1 MILYR
6 YIIKEYIFPFFAS
19 LSVIVFY
26 FIMQQAALLLN
37 KIVSKG
43 LDPRVVLEI
52 FLIQLGWIIAL
63 AIPMAILTASLWV
76 FGRMSGDNEITSIK
90 ASGQSLFPLLLPVF
104 AAAAVFT
111 VFMVFF
117 NDLILPDANHRTA
130 NLLSDISRKRPAAFI
145 EPRVLISDF
154 TGYSIYADD
163 VNARTGGMKG
173 IRIFCDLPG
182 QDPSTTVAS
191 RGTIKMT
198 PDQQFLELTLYD
210 GETHSLSR
218 KNGTDYF
225 LGRFGRQVVF
235 IRNIDT
241 KLERTKSSY
250 RSDREMSSQAMLD
263 EVKRLEAGSSG
274 SLAEYRGRID
284 SLCRAV
290 KRLDSGEASVKAE
303 AASAGTADGRQR
315 AVPADFAQWAERI
328 SAAAPSALAR
338 ARETQETADRVS
350 RYVRSNE
357 MTISQYLVE
366 VHKKYSIP
374 VACLIFVLIGA
385 PLGIMARRGGLLV
398 GGLTSIFFFIAYWAF
413 LIGGE
418 ALGDKTTVPPAV
430 AMWSGNFVI
439 GLCGVVLMLLMLRET
454 TLRFDWLI
462 ALWKKNA
469 AAAGRMAKNPVFRL
483 AALCVRLPKWLLKRT
498 VGTLPMYLISIF
510 SAWTVGI
517 SFALIAIFVVID
529 YVSNIRQ
536 FEQATSMEIVLYY
549 LYSMPWVALTFFP
562 LVLLLASMA
571 AIGILAKHSELIA
584 MKSAGISIRQLTVP
598 LLLLGILL
606 SIGTF
611 YAGEKVIPAG
621 NIRKKE
627 LVDSFKEP
635 PGSPLRRHGAAKDKS
650 GLREFRRN
658 FFYFGDRNTMYVF
671 REFGTRPQMARGIW
685 RETFDTSR
693 ITERI
698 QAENMVYDSTGWRF
712 VRGTIRTF
720 GPEGA
725 VPAPFDTLRDSL
737 LRAEPIDMVARI
749 KSPEEMSYWELQGY
763 IDAARRRG
771 EDVRKFLGELEFK
784 IALPFM
790 NFIVIL
796 LGVAITARAGRK
808 GVAMLVGLGLG
819 LAFAFYLI
827 SRFAIVFAQNGH
839 LPVLVGA
846 WIGNAVFLALGVILY
861 RRASR

>member
-6 YIIKEYIFPFFAS
+6 YIIKEHLFPFFAS

-26 FIMQQAALLLN
+26 FTMQQTALLLN

-43 LDPRVVLEI
+43 LDPGVVLEI

-145 EPRVLISDF
+145 EPKVLISDF
-154 TGYSIYADD
+154 AGYSLYADD
-163 VNARTGGMKG
+163 VNARTGDMKG

-182 QDPSTTVAS
+182 QDPSTTVA
-191 RGTIKMT
+191 GHGAIKMT
-198 PDQQFLELTLYD
+198 PDQQYLELTLYD

-218 KNGTDYF
+218 RNGTDYF
-225 LGRFGRQVVF
+225 LGRFGKQVVF
-235 IRNIDT
+235 IKNIDT
-241 KLERTKSSY
+241 KLERTNSSY

-263 EVKRLEAGSSG
+263 NVKRLKSG
-274 SLAEYRGRID
+274 NAVSLAEHRRYLD
-284 SLCRAV
+284 SLGREIR
-290 KRLDSGEASVKAE
+290 RLDSCAAVHKAE
-303 AASAGTADGRQR
+303 RH
-315 AVPADFAQWAERI
+315 AVPANFKQWSEGL
-328 SAAAPSALAR
+328 SEAAPAALAMAR
-338 ARETQETADRVS
+338 ASQETADRIA
-350 RYVRSNE
+350 RYVRSNR
-357 MTISQYLVE
+357 MTISQYMVE

-385 PLGIMARRGGLLV
+385 PLGIMARRGGLMV
-398 GGLTSIFFFIAYWAF
+398 GGSYSILFFIAYWAF

-418 ALGDKTTVPPAV
+418 ALGDKMKIPPVV
-430 AMWSGNFVI
+430 AMWSGNIII
-439 GLCGVVLMLLMLRET
+439 GLCGVFLMLLMLRET
-454 TLRFDWLI
+454 TIRFDWLV

-469 AAAGRMAKNPVFRL
+469 AAAGRIAANPVFRF
-483 AALCVRLPKWLLKRT
+483 AALCIKLPQWLLKRT
-498 VGTLPMYLISIF
+498 TGTLPMYLITMF
-510 SAWTVGI
+510 SGWTIGL
-517 SFALIAIFVVID
+517 SGALMAVFLVID
-529 YVSNIRQ
+529 YVSNLRV
-536 FEQATSMEIVLYY
+536 FEQAAPFEIVLYY
-549 LYSMPWVALTFFP
+549 LYYLPWIILTFFP

-571 AIGILAKHSELIA
+571 SLGKLAKHSELIA

-598 LLLLGILL
+598 LLMLGILL

-611 YAGEKVIPAG
+611 FAGEKLIPLG
-621 NIRKKE
+621 NLKRKE

-635 PGSPLRRHGAAKDKS
+635 PGSPLRQHGAAKGKAA
-650 GLREFRRN
+650 LREFRRN
-658 FFYFGDRNTMYVF
+658 FFYFGDLNTMYVF
-671 REFGTRPQMARGIW
+671 REFGTHPQIARGVW
-685 RETFDTSR
+685 REKFDTSS
-693 ITERI
+693 IMERI
-698 QAENMVYDSTGWRF
+698 QAENMVHDSTGWRF
-712 VRGTIRTF
+712 IRGTIRTF
-720 GPEGA
+720 GPDGA
-725 VPAPFDTLRDSL
+725 ASTPFDTLRDTL
-737 LRAEPIDMVARI
+737 LCAEPIDMVARI
-749 KSPEEMSYWELQGY
+749 KSPEEMSYWELQGF
-763 IDAARRRG
+763 IGAAKRRG

-808 GVAMLVGLGLG
+808 GVAMLVGIGLG

-839 LPVLVGA
+839 LPVIVGA
-846 WIGNAVFLALGVILY
+846 WIGNAVFLVLGLFLY
-861 RRASR
+861 RKASR